1 MSNPEQH
8 NRLEHFPVSFF
19 SIVMGLSGLTIA
31 WEKAQHA
38 YQLDWGLTP
47 ILVGVTASVFAIIAL
62 IYLIKIITKPASV
75 KMELKHPVKLSFF
88 PAISISM
95 LLLSIAF
102 LSVNKAISAP
112 LWMVGTALHLA
123 FTLYVISSWM
133 HHKHFQVGHMNPAWF
148 IPAVGNVLVPIA
160 GVALG
165 YTDISWFFFSIG
177 MLFWIILLVIFFNR
191 IIFHDPLVGHLLPT
205 LFIMIAPPAVGF
217 LAYTRL
223 NGGIDNFGHF
233 LYFAALFLT
242 MLLLSQVKYFIRLPF
257 FLSWWAYS
265 FPLAAITIASFV
277 MHEKLHPVHGAGS
290 PVYLW
295 IATGLLTLVTVLVGI
310 IILLTIKAIIN
321 KKICV
326 PEAKPAP
333 KPE

>member
-1 MSNPEQH
+1 MSESQQH
-8 NRLEHFPVSFF
+8 NRIEHFPISFF
-19 SIVMGLSGLTIA
+19 SIIMGLSGFTIA
-31 WEKAQHA
+31 WEKAQKA
-38 YQLDWGLTP
+38 FDLNLGLTP
-47 ILVGVTASVFAIIAL
+47 ILVGITSAVFIVIAL
-62 IYLIKIITKPASV
+62 VYIIKLIKYPNSV

-102 LSVNKAISAP
+102 LSVNKAISQP
-112 LWMVGTALHLA
+112 LWMIGTALHLG
-123 FTLYVISSWM
+123 FTLYIISSWM
-133 HHKHFQVGHMNPAWF
+133 HHKHFQVNHMNPAWF

-165 YTDISWFFFSIG
+165 YPDISWFFFSIG
-177 MLFWIILLVIFFNR
+177 MLFWVILLTIFFNR
-191 IIFHDPLVGHLLPT
+191 ILFHDPLAGHLLPT

-233 LYFAALFLT
+233 LYFSALFLT
-242 MLLLSQVKYFIRLPF
+242 MLLLSQAKYFIRLPF
-257 FLSWWAYS
+257 YLSWWAYS

-277 MHEKLHPVHGAGS
+277 MHEKIHTPAHDSAS

-295 IATGLLTLVTVLVGI
+295 IASGLLGLVTVLVTI
-310 IILLTIKAIIN
+310 IIIFTIKAIIS

-326 PEAKPAP
+326 PET
-333 KPE
+333 